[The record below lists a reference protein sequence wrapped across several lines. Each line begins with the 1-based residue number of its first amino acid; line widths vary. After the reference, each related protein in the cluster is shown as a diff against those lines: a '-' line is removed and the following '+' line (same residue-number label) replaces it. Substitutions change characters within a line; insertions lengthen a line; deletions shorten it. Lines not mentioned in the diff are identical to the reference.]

1 MKNKLL
7 FSMLLLFVGVS
18 MQAQSIATEQMDE
31 RFNDGTKLPYGW
43 FAEGWEVKDGVAQKK
58 ASSGF
63 DMTSLMGGGGSSG
76 FEYLMTPPLQVQAGE
91 SLIFSAKKAKASG
104 MGAMMGGSSDS
115 TFVVEQAVY
124 GEHLWLKVA
133 DFTTEMDSIY
143 KTFSISVAEPGEY
156 RFRFR
161 AGGDVNI
168 DSVAGFHID
177 NEAPDILVIRD
188 STKAITYLDLGLC
201 NADTTTVFN
210 VINTATGTLRTSAE
224 STNESIFTVSA
235 NEVTVAAGDTVAVDA
250 TFKFSGG
257 KIGRNDAFV
266 NFDPT
271 DERVSGRSINMVA
284 IISDPEAWAEDF
296 NTNGMPEGW
305 FTEGWGF
312 RENVATI
319 DQPSDG
325 MGGMFGGGGDSF
337 YLMTPVLKVSDP
349 YEALL
354 FSVKNA
360 GGGGM
365 GAMFGGGGPS
375 LTIEKSVYG
384 SNKWELVTTISE
396 ELDSVYK
403 TLWVSNFEPGDYR
416 FRFVASDSIV
426 IDSVAGFRLNNTAPD
441 LYVTQDDKVVQSLV
455 YGMPQ
460 ANLTKSF
467 KVTNTASGVLQVNV
481 SSSNAS
487 AFSISSSSL
496 SVPAGSSV
504 LVDVVYNNDAAMTGT
519 NNAII
524 MFTPTDEHLLPQA
537 VGVEAYKT
545 YAEAWS
551 EDFEPLFVVE
561 DESIPLDLPEW
572 KTTGWT
578 ISKPDDG
585 GGMMAM
591 MGMGGGEE
599 KTWMA
604 TTSSYDYELITPS
617 LQAQQGDVM
626 QFLAEMGGGGMMDM
640 MSMFGMGGGGSGLLN
655 VFYSRDEGKTWT
667 YYDTYTQTGI
677 VYFKAPYTGIYNL
690 KFMGQSVSLDNF
702 LGFRRPLI
710 DVELSDAVDNQPTLD
725 ENCDKQINVKYDR
738 VLSAKDNGDGTWT
751 PQAYT
756 VCLPYTFD
764 LSNYDEPGK
773 VKIYQMTY
781 IDNYYHQFIFAE
793 AGNVLEAGVPYLAV
807 VLRDNLSLNAYDV
820 QMIKEP
826 KVNEDGTPFV
836 DDYEELMLNNNS
848 VHAGSWWGTFTG
860 NATDDEN
867 ADKMFSMTDDGSWI
881 RLSKAEA
888 ALPPFRG
895 YFYSNSV
902 VDDEFKTNSARTKSA
917 AGDDITFQTM
927 FYHQGDDEVSDMPD
941 LMFVGDIRAS
951 NVGPT
956 AITHSIQT
964 IDTDGT
970 HRYYD
975 LKGQLLKSKP
985 QKGIYIENGIKHV
998 RK

>member
-1 MKNKLL
+1 MKKKLL
-7 FSMLLLFVGVS
+7 FSMLFLFVGVS
-18 MQAQSIATEQMDE
+18 MRAQSVATEQMNE
-31 RFNDGTKLPYGW
+31 RFNDNKLPYGW

-91 SLIFSAKKAKASG
+91 RLIFSAKKAKASG

-115 TFVVEQAVY
+115 TFVVEQAAY

-133 DFTTEMDSIY
+133 DFTTEMDSVF
-143 KTFSISVAEPGEY
+143 KTFSVSVAEPGEY

-177 NEAPDILVIRD
+177 NVAPDILVIRD
-188 STKAITYLDLGLC
+188 STKAVTYLDLGLC
-201 NADTTTVFN
+201 NADTTIVFN

-257 KIGRNDAFV
+257 KTGRNDAFI

-296 NTNGMPEGW
+296 NTNHMPEGW

-312 RENVATI
+312 RENVATV
-319 DQPSDG
+319 DEPSDG

-337 YLMTPVLKVSDP
+337 YLMTPVLTVNDP
-349 YEALL
+349 FEALL

-403 TLWVSNFEPGDYR
+403 TLWVSDFEPGDYR

-426 IDSVAGFRLNNTAPD
+426 IDSVAGFRLNNSAPD
-441 LYVTQDDKVVQSLV
+441 LYVTQDGNVVQSLV

-460 ANLTKSF
+460 ASLTKSF
-467 KVTNTASGVLQVNV
+467 KVTNTASGVLEVNV
-481 SSSNAS
+481 SSSNET
-487 AFSISSSSL
+487 AFTLSGSSL
-496 SVPAGSSV
+496 TIAAGDSAM
-504 LVDVVYNNDAAMTGT
+504 VDVVYDDAAGQIGENKAVIT
-519 NNAII
+519 
-524 MFTPTDEHLLPQA
+524 FTPVDERLMTQM
-537 VGVEAYKT
+537 VSVEAYKT
-545 YAEAWS
+545 YAEAWK
-551 EDFEPLFVVE
+551 EDFEPIYVVE

-572 KTTGWT
+572 KSTGWT
-578 ISKPDDG
+578 ISKPGDG

-591 MGMGGGEE
+591 FGMGGGEE

-604 TTSSYDYELITPS
+604 TTTSYAYELVTPS
-617 LQAQQGDVM
+617 LQARQGDVM
-626 QFLAEMGGGGMMDM
+626 QFQAEMGGGGMMDM
-640 MSMFGMGGGGSGLLN
+640 MAMFGMGGGSGLLN

-667 YYDTYTQTGI
+667 YYDTYTQTGTI
-677 VYFKAPYTGIYNL
+677 YFKAPYTGIYNL

-702 LGFRRPLI
+702 LGFRRPLTG
-710 DVELSDAVDNQPTLD
+710 VELSDTIDNQPTLD
-725 ENCDKQINVKYDR
+725 ENCDRQVNVNYDR
-738 VLSAKDNGDGTWT
+738 VLSAQDNGDGTWT

-764 LSNYDEPGK
+764 LSQYEAPGK
-773 VKIYQMTY
+773 VKFYRMAY

-793 AGNVLEAGVPYLAV
+793 AGNILEAGVPYLAV
-807 VLRDNLSLNAYDV
+807 MFHDSLSLNACDV

-826 KVNEDGTPFV
+826 IAGGEGTSSV
-836 DDYEELMLNNNS
+836 DDYEELVLNNRS

-860 NATDDEN
+860 STTDDEN

-881 RLSKAEA
+881 RLSKAAA

-902 VDDEFKTNSARTKSA
+902 EDDEFKTNSARSKSA
-917 AGDDITFQTM
+917 AGEDFTFQTM
-927 FYHQGDDEVSDMPD
+927 FYHLGDYEVSDMPD
-941 LMFVGDIRAS
+941 LLFAGDIKAS
-951 NVGPT
+951 DIGPT
-956 AITHSIQT
+956 AITPSIHT

-975 LKGQLLKSKP
+975 LKGRQLKSKP

-998 RK
+998 GK